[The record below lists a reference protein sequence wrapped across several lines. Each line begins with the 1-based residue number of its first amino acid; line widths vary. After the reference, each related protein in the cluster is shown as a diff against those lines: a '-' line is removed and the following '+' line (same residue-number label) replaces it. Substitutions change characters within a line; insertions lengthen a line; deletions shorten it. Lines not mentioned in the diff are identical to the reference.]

1 MFTQTW
7 RKYLPVIQILLKRSA
22 QGDQSLQMNHTDFE
36 RAAAGRKI
44 RYSFSNLELVKARM
58 SNQSKQP
65 PFAKEFA
72 AFLLEDENMK
82 RYLMDK
88 HVEFSMTNNFSLSIK
103 QHIQATE
110 PEADAEAV
118 AVTEDEINVAE

>member
-58 SNQSKQP
+58 NNQSKQP

-72 AFLLEDENMK
+72 TFLLEDENMK
-82 RYLMDK
+82 RFLMDK

-103 QHIQATE
+103 QHVQIAAPETE
-110 PEADAEAV
+110 AAVVAEDETDDAE
-118 AVTEDEINVAE
+118 

>member
-22 QGDQSLQMNHTDFE
+22 QGEQLLQMNHTDFE

-44 RYSFSNLELVKARM
+44 RFSFTKLELLNGRLT
-58 SNQSKQP
+58 NHLKQP

-72 AFLLEDENMK
+72 AFLLEEEMMK
-82 RYLMDK
+82 RFLMDK
-88 HVEFSMTNNFSLSIK
+88 HVEFSMTNTFSLSIK
-103 QHIQATE
+103 QNLQAAE
-110 PEADAEAV
+110 PETDTAIAE
-118 AVTEDEINVAE
+118 TDTAEVPE

>member
-58 SNQSKQP
+58 NNQSKQP

-72 AFLLEDENMK
+72 TFLLEDENMK

>member
-7 RKYLPVIQILLKRSA
+7 RKYLPVIQILLKRSV

-44 RYSFSNLELVKARM
+44 RYSFSNLELVRARM
-58 SNQSKQP
+58 NNQSKQP

-82 RYLMDK
+82 RFLMDK

-103 QHIQATE
+103 QHVQATE
-110 PEADAEAV
+110 PEAETVAADEAE
-118 AVTEDEINVAE
+118 TDIAE

>member
-7 RKYLPVIQILLKRSA
+7 RKYLPVIQILLKRSS
-22 QGDQSLQMNHTDFE
+22 QGDQLLQMNHTDFE

-44 RYSFSNLELVKARM
+44 RYSFNNLELVNARM
-58 SNQSKQP
+58 NNQLKQP

-82 RYLMDK
+82 RFLMDK

>member
-44 RYSFSNLELVKARM
+44 RHSFNNLELVKARM
-58 SNQSKQP
+58 NNQSKQP

-72 AFLLEDENMK
+72 TFLLEDENMK
-82 RYLMDK
+82 RFLMDK

-103 QHIQATE
+103 QHVQIAAPETE
-110 PEADAEAV
+110 AAVVAEDETDDAE
-118 AVTEDEINVAE
+118 